1 MSGTFAFHNIY
12 TTKNEV
18 ENIQTVLHEGN
29 ESGEGTMRRFE
40 VAPGIQITYNDLKM
54 DSCFRPIRFE
64 KDFLQI
70 NHCLEGCYEC
80 ELEGGSVSFLG
91 EGDLCVDYLSKDRQ
105 VFLGS
110 RIPLKKYRGITVLLE
125 METAQQT
132 LDQGFQQAHISLE
145 QIKER
150 LCSDGRSLIIKSKH
164 EIDHIF
170 SELYSVDERIQVP
183 YFWIKVI
190 ELLLFL
196 SLLDGSAVCRPQQF
210 SADISKRTQ
219 EVYQYIIENPFTKDT
234 IQDNPTIYLTTKG
247 GGVPQ
252 EDRQALT
259 DEQAARLLDAIRDLP
274 PYVFVMIGLYAGLR
288 REEILALQWDSVY
301 LDTDTPYLT
310 VRRAWHTE
318 HNRPVISDELK
329 TKAAERNIPLPVC
342 LAECL
347 KAAKETSTSEYV
359 VSNRDGEPLSYTQ
372 FKRLWQY
379 IVTRT
384 VKERSYYRYEDGKRV
399 KHTVTPVLGEKA
411 AHNGKVVYSLDF
423 EVTPHQLRHTYITNL
438 IHASVDPKTVQYLAG
453 HESSKITM
461 DIYAKVKYN
470 RPDELVR
477 SMSCAFASWD
487 AAQ

>member
-1 MSGTFAFHNIY
+1 MFDMTKETGAFHNIY
-12 TTKNEV
+12 KTGIGAETEKR
-18 ENIQTVLHEGN
+18 ILHEGN

-64 KDFLQI
+64 KNFLQI

-80 ELEGGSVSFLG
+80 ELDGGSVSFLG

-145 QIKER
+145 QIKKR

-170 SELYSVDERIQVP
+170 SEFYSVDERIQVP
-183 YFWIKVI
+183 YFWIKVN

-234 IQDNPTIYLTTKG
+234 IQDLACMFGLAESSLKRCFKSIAGTSIGT
-247 GGVPQ
+247 
-252 EDRQALT
+252 
-259 DEQAARLLDAIRDLP
+259 
-274 PYVFVMIGLYAGLR
+274 FV
-288 REEILALQWDSVY
+288 
-301 LDTDTPYLT
+301 
-310 VRRAWHTE
+310 
-318 HNRPVISDELK
+318 K
-329 TKAAERNIPLPVC
+329 TKRMEAAADMLVSEPTLSIGEIGSVAGYENQS
-342 LAECL
+342 
-347 KAAKETSTSEYV
+347 KFSAA
-359 VSNRDGEPLSYTQ
+359 
-372 FKRLWQY
+372 FKS
-379 IVTRT
+379 VM
-384 VKERSYYRYEDGKRV
+384 G
-399 KHTVTPVLGEKA
+399 VTPQA
-411 AHNGKVVYSLDF
+411 Y
-423 EVTPHQLRHTYITNL
+423 RH
-438 IHASVDPKTVQYLAG
+438 
-453 HESSKITM
+453 
-461 DIYAKVKYN
+461 KY
-470 RPDELVR
+470 
-477 SMSCAFASWD
+477 C
-487 AAQ
+487 

>member
-1 MSGTFAFHNIY
+1 MFDMTKETGAFHNIY
-12 TTKNEV
+12 KTGIGAETEKR
-18 ENIQTVLHEGN
+18 ILHEGN

-145 QIKER
+145 QIKEH

-170 SELYSVDERIQVP
+170 SEFYSVDERIQVP

-219 EVYQYIIENPFTKDT
+219 DVYQYIIENPFTKDT
-234 IQDNPTIYLTTKG
+234 IQDLACMFGLAESSLKRCFKSIAGTSIGT
-247 GGVPQ
+247 
-252 EDRQALT
+252 
-259 DEQAARLLDAIRDLP
+259 
-274 PYVFVMIGLYAGLR
+274 FV
-288 REEILALQWDSVY
+288 
-301 LDTDTPYLT
+301 
-310 VRRAWHTE
+310 
-318 HNRPVISDELK
+318 K
-329 TKAAERNIPLPVC
+329 TKRMEAAADMLVSEPTLSIGEIGIVAGYENQS
-342 LAECL
+342 
-347 KAAKETSTSEYV
+347 KFSAA
-359 VSNRDGEPLSYTQ
+359 
-372 FKRLWQY
+372 FKS
-379 IVTRT
+379 VM
-384 VKERSYYRYEDGKRV
+384 G
-399 KHTVTPVLGEKA
+399 VTPQA
-411 AHNGKVVYSLDF
+411 Y
-423 EVTPHQLRHTYITNL
+423 RH
-438 IHASVDPKTVQYLAG
+438 
-453 HESSKITM
+453 
-461 DIYAKVKYN
+461 KY
-470 RPDELVR
+470 
-477 SMSCAFASWD
+477 C
-487 AAQ
+487 